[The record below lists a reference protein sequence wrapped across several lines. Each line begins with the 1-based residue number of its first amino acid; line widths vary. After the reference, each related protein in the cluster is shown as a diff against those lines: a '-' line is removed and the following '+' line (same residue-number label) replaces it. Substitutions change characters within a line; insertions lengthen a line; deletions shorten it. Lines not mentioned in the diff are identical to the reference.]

1 MMCGIVG
8 YVGPREAVPVVLE
21 ALRRLEYRGY
31 DSAGV
36 AVHCG
41 DRLEVLRA
49 PGKLI
54 NLVEK
59 AYRAGFRGH
68 LALGH
73 TRWATHGAP
82 VEKNAHPHTDET
94 GRVAV
99 VHNGIIE
106 NFRQL
111 KHELE
116 AAGVLFSSDTDSEVI
131 AHLLARGGRT
141 LTEAALAVRD
151 RLEGQYAVAAI
162 SRDEPG
168 TVVAFRNGPP
178 LVVGLGDQQE
188 ENIVAS
194 DPAAVIGLT
203 RRVVHLEDGDLTVVD
218 AHGIAIFD
226 AQGGRVERPVIHLD
240 WEPGEV
246 ERGGFRHFMLKEIH
260 EQPGAVSET
269 LHALIPDAA
278 RPSLDHLGLPA
289 ATLAGFDSVRLVACG
304 TSWHAALVG
313 KFYLERLA
321 RVPCEVDYASEF
333 RYREPL
339 LRPSTLVIGITQS
352 GETADTIAAM
362 RLALD
367 AGTGLA
373 AICNVRGSSAE
384 RLAKFCLPTHAGPE
398 IGVASTKAFTT
409 QLVTLLALALA
420 WREAKG
426 LGDEESRVL
435 LERAWALPYD
445 IEGVLGHTSEIAAVA
460 GDLEHAS
467 NALYLG
473 RGVLYPLALE
483 GALKLKEIS
492 YLHAEGYPAGEM
504 KHGPIALLDEAFPV
518 IALCPAGELAEKVR
532 SNVEEVRARHAPVYA
547 MGDVADDE
555 LVELAE
561 VVVPLP
567 KLPWPLIPI
576 VAAVPLQLLAYEVA
590 VRRGCDVDQ
599 PRNLAKSVTVE

>member
-1 MMCGIVG
+1 MCGIVG
-8 YVGPREAVPVVLE
+8 YVGPREGVPVVLE
-21 ALRRLEYRGY
+21 ALRHLEYRGY

-41 DRLEVLRA
+41 DRLTVLRA

-54 NLVEK
+54 NLAEK
-59 AYRAGFRGH
+59 AYAAGLRGH
-68 LALGH
+68 LTLGH

-82 VEKNAHPHTDET
+82 IERNAHPHTDQD

-106 NFRQL
+106 NFREL
-111 KHELE
+111 KLELE
-116 AAGVLFSSDTDSEVI
+116 AQGAHFSSDTDSEVI
-131 AHLLARGGRT
+131 AHLLARGGPD
-141 LTEAALAVRD
+141 LAAAALAVRGKL
-151 RLEGQYAVAAI
+151 RGQYAVAAI
-162 SRDEPG
+162 AIDDPG

-178 LVVGLGDQQE
+178 LVVGFGDG
-188 ENIVAS
+188 ENVVAS
-194 DPAAVIGLT
+194 DPAAVIAMT
-203 RRVVHLEDGDLTVVD
+203 RRCAHLEDGDVV
-218 AHGIAIFD
+218 AVRANEVTFFD
-226 AQGGRVERPVIHLD
+226 SAGRHVERPVITLD

-246 ERGGFRHFMLKEIH
+246 ERGGFRHFMLKEIN
-260 EQPGAVSET
+260 EQPGAVAET
-269 LHALIPDAA
+269 LRALFPETT
-278 RPSLDHLGLPA
+278 RPSLAHHGLDA
-289 ATLAGFDSVRLVACG
+289 ATLRRFTSVRLVACG

-321 RVPCEVDYASEF
+321 KVHCEVDYGSEF

-339 LRPSTLVIGITQS
+339 LDKDTLVVGITQS
-352 GETADTIAAM
+352 GETADTVAAM
-362 RLALD
+362 RLAGE

-373 AICNVRGSSAE
+373 AICNVRGALAE
-384 RLAKFCLPTHAGPE
+384 RLATWRLSTHAGPE

-409 QLVTLLALALA
+409 QLVALLALTLA
-420 WREAKG
+420 WRDAKG
-426 LGDEESRVL
+426 LPGGETSAL
-435 LERAWALPYD
+435 LERTWALPYD
-445 IEGVLGHTSEIAAVA
+445 LDGMLARAPEVAAVA
-460 GDLEHAS
+460 AELEHAS

-504 KHGPIALLDEAFPV
+504 KHGPIALLDENFPV

-532 SNVEEVRARHAPVYA
+532 SNVEEVRARKAPVYVF
-547 MGDVADDE
+547 GDRSDAR
-555 LVELAE
+555 LAELARA
-561 VVVPLP
+561 VVPLP
-567 KLPWPLIPI
+567 ELPWPLLPI
-576 VAAVPLQLLAYEVA
+576 ATAVPLQLLAYEVA

>member
-1 MMCGIVG
+1 MCGIVG
-8 YVGPREAVPVVLE
+8 YVGPREGVPVVLE
-21 ALRRLEYRGY
+21 ALRHLEYRGY

-41 DRLEVLRA
+41 DRLTVLRA

-54 NLVEK
+54 NLAEK
-59 AYRAGFRGH
+59 AYAAGLRGH
-68 LALGH
+68 LTLGH

-82 VEKNAHPHTDET
+82 IERNAHPHTDQD

-106 NFRQL
+106 NFREL
-111 KHELE
+111 KLELE
-116 AAGVLFSSDTDSEVI
+116 AQGAHFSSDTDSEVI
-131 AHLLARGGRT
+131 AHLLARGGPD
-141 LTEAALAVRD
+141 LAAAALAVRGKL
-151 RLEGQYAVAAI
+151 RGQYAVAAI
-162 SRDEPG
+162 AIDDPG

-178 LVVGLGDQQE
+178 LVVGFGDG
-188 ENIVAS
+188 ENVVAS
-194 DPAAVIGLT
+194 DPAAVIAMT
-203 RRVVHLEDGDLTVVD
+203 RRCAHLEDGDVV
-218 AHGIAIFD
+218 AVRANEVTFFD
-226 AQGGRVERPVIHLD
+226 SAGRHVERPVITLD

-246 ERGGFRHFMLKEIH
+246 ERGGFRHFMLKEIN
-260 EQPGAVSET
+260 EQPGAVAET
-269 LHALIPDAA
+269 LRALFPETT
-278 RPSLDHLGLPA
+278 RPSLAHHGVDA
-289 ATLAGFDSVRLVACG
+289 ATLRRFTSVRLVACG

-321 RVPCEVDYASEF
+321 KVHCEVDYGSEF

-339 LRPSTLVIGITQS
+339 LDKDTLVVGITQS
-352 GETADTIAAM
+352 GETADTVAAM
-362 RLALD
+362 RLAGE

-373 AICNVRGSSAE
+373 AICNVRGALAE
-384 RLAKFCLPTHAGPE
+384 RLATWRLSTHAGPE

-409 QLVTLLALALA
+409 QLVALLALTLA
-420 WREAKG
+420 WRDAKG
-426 LGDEESRVL
+426 LPGGETSAL
-435 LERAWALPYD
+435 LERTWALPYD
-445 IEGVLGHTSEIAAVA
+445 LDGMLARAPEVAAVA
-460 GDLEHAS
+460 AELEHAS

-504 KHGPIALLDEAFPV
+504 KHGPIALLDENFPV

-532 SNVEEVRARHAPVYA
+532 SNVEEVRARKAPVYVF
-547 MGDVADDE
+547 GDRSDVRLA
-555 LVELAE
+555 ELARA
-561 VVVPLP
+561 VVPLP
-567 KLPWPLIPI
+567 EMPWPLLP
-576 VAAVPLQLLAYEVA
+576 VATAVPLQLLAYEVA

>member
-1 MMCGIVG
+1 MCGIVG
-8 YVGPREAVPVVLE
+8 YVGPREGVPVVLE
-21 ALRRLEYRGY
+21 ALRHLEYRGY
-31 DSAGV
+31 DSAGI

-41 DRLEVLRA
+41 DRLAVLRA
-49 PGKLI
+49 AGKLS
-54 NLVEK
+54 NLAEK
-59 AYRAGFRGH
+59 AYTAGLRGH
-68 LALGH
+68 LAIGH

-82 VEKNAHPHTDET
+82 VERNAHPHTDEG

-106 NFRQL
+106 NFREL
-111 KHELE
+111 KRELE
-116 AAGVLFSSDTDSEVI
+116 RVGVRFSSDTDSEVI
-131 AHLLARGGRT
+131 AHLLARAGGD
-141 LTEAALAVRD
+141 LTAAALAVRS
-151 RLEGQYAVAAI
+151 RLRGQYAVAAI
-162 SRDEPG
+162 AVGDPG

-178 LVVGLGDQQE
+178 LVVGLGE
-188 ENIVAS
+188 GENLVAS
-194 DPAAVIGLT
+194 DPAAVIAMT
-203 RRVVHLEDGDLTVVD
+203 RRCIHLEDGDVAVVRADGVTVLD
-218 AHGIAIFD
+218 ASGSP
-226 AQGGRVERPVIHLD
+226 VERAVVTLD

-269 LHALIPDAA
+269 LHALLPDAGV
-278 RPSLDHLGLPA
+278 PSLAHLGLDA
-289 ATLAGFDSVRLVACG
+289 ATLRRFTSVRLVACG

-321 RVPCEVDYASEF
+321 RVACEVEYASEF

-339 LRPSTLVIGITQS
+339 LSSGTLVVGITQS

-362 RLALD
+362 RLA
-367 AGTGLA
+367 AGAGASLA
-373 AICNVRGSSAE
+373 TVCNVRGSLAE
-384 RLAKFCLPTHAGPE
+384 RLAAFRLGTHAGPE

-409 QLVTLLALALA
+409 QLVALLALALA
-420 WREAKG
+420 WRDAKG
-426 LGDEESRVL
+426 LPASETGAL

-445 IEGVLGHTSEIAAVA
+445 IEGALGHADELAAVA
-460 GDLEHAS
+460 DELQHAS
-467 NALYLG
+467 DALYIG
-473 RGVLYPLALE
+473 RGALYPLALE

-504 KHGPIALLDEAFPV
+504 KHGPIALLDENFPV

-532 SNVEEVRARHAPVYA
+532 SNIEEVRARKAPVYVI
-547 MGDVADDE
+547 GDATDAR
-555 LVELAE
+555 LAELARA
-561 VVVPLP
+561 VVPLP
-567 KLPWPLIPI
+567 AVPWPLLPV

>member
-1 MMCGIVG
+1 MCGIVG
-8 YVGPREAVPVVLE
+8 YVGPREGVPVVLE
-21 ALRRLEYRGY
+21 ALRHLEYRGY

-41 DRLEVLRA
+41 DRLAVLRA

-54 NLVEK
+54 NLAEK
-59 AYRAGFRGH
+59 AYAAGLHGH

-82 VEKNAHPHTDET
+82 IERNAHPHTDEQ

-106 NFRQL
+106 NFR
-111 KHELE
+111 ELRAE
-116 AAGVLFSSDTDSEVI
+116 LQAQGAHFSSDTDSEVI
-131 AHLLARGGRT
+131 AHLLARGGGDLAT
-141 LTEAALAVRD
+141 AALSVRGKL
-151 RLEGQYAVAAI
+151 RGQYAVAAI
-162 SRDEPG
+162 ALADRE

-178 LVVGLGDQQE
+178 LVIGLGE
-188 ENIVAS
+188 GENMVAS
-194 DPAAVIGLT
+194 DPAAVIAMT
-203 RRVVHLEDGDLTVVD
+203 RRCVHLEDGDVAVVRAGEVKVLD
-218 AHGIAIFD
+218 SK
-226 AQGGRVERPVIHLD
+226 GRQAERAVVTLD

-246 ERGGFRHFMLKEIH
+246 ERGGFRHFMLKEIN
-260 EQPGAVSET
+260 EQPGSVSET
-269 LHALIPDAA
+269 LHALFPDTST
-278 RPSLDHLGLPA
+278 PSLAHLGLDA
-289 ATLAGFDSVRLVACG
+289 ATLQRFSSVRLVACG
-304 TSWHAALVG
+304 TSWHAGLVG

-321 RVPCEVDYASEF
+321 RVHCEVDYGSEF

-339 LRPSTLVIGITQS
+339 LEGDTLVVGITQS

-362 RLALD
+362 RLATE
-367 AGTGLA
+367 AGAGLA
-373 AICNVRGSSAE
+373 SVCNVRGALAE
-384 RLAKFCLPTHAGPE
+384 RLASWRLATHAGPE

-409 QLVTLLALALA
+409 QLVALLALALA
-420 WREAKG
+420 WREARG
-426 LGDEESRVL
+426 LPGDETDAL

-445 IEGVLGHTSEIAAVA
+445 LDGMLARAPEVAAIAAE
-460 GDLEHAS
+460 LEHAS

-504 KHGPIALLDEAFPV
+504 KHGPIALLDEGFPV

-532 SNVEEVRARHAPVYA
+532 SNIEEVRARKAPVYA
-547 MGDVADDE
+547 FGDPSDVRLA
-555 LVELAE
+555 ELARA
-561 VVVPLP
+561 VVPLP
-567 KLPWPLIPI
+567 ELPWPLLPI
-576 VAAVPLQLLAYEVA
+576 AVAVPLQLLAYEVA

>member
-1 MMCGIVG
+1 MCGIVG
-8 YVGPREAVPVVLE
+8 YVGPREGVPVVLE
-21 ALRRLEYRGY
+21 ALRHLEYRGY

-41 DRLEVLRA
+41 DRLTVLRA

-54 NLVEK
+54 NLAEK
-59 AYRAGFRGH
+59 AYAAGLRGH
-68 LALGH
+68 LTLGH

-82 VEKNAHPHTDET
+82 IERNAHPHTDQD

-106 NFRQL
+106 NFREL
-111 KHELE
+111 KLELE
-116 AAGVLFSSDTDSEVI
+116 AQGAHFSSDTDSEVI
-131 AHLLARGGRT
+131 AHLLARGGPD
-141 LTEAALAVRD
+141 LAAAALAVRGKL
-151 RLEGQYAVAAI
+151 RGQYAVAAI
-162 SRDEPG
+162 AIDDPG

-178 LVVGLGDQQE
+178 LVVGFGDG
-188 ENIVAS
+188 ENVVAS
-194 DPAAVIGLT
+194 DPAAVIAMT
-203 RRVVHLEDGDLTVVD
+203 RRCAHLEDGDVV
-218 AHGIAIFD
+218 AVRANEVTFFD
-226 AQGGRVERPVIHLD
+226 SAGRHVERPVITLD

-246 ERGGFRHFMLKEIH
+246 ERGGFRHFMLKEIN
-260 EQPGAVSET
+260 EQPGAVAET
-269 LHALIPDAA
+269 LRALFPETA
-278 RPSLDHLGLPA
+278 RPSLAHHGLDA
-289 ATLAGFDSVRLVACG
+289 ATLRRFTSVRLVACG

-321 RVPCEVDYASEF
+321 KVHCEVDYGSEF

-339 LRPSTLVIGITQS
+339 LDKDTLVVGITQS
-352 GETADTIAAM
+352 GETADTVAAM
-362 RLALD
+362 RLAGE

-373 AICNVRGSSAE
+373 AICNVRGALAE
-384 RLAKFCLPTHAGPE
+384 RLATWRLSTHAGPE

-409 QLVTLLALALA
+409 QLVALLALTLA
-420 WREAKG
+420 WRDAKG
-426 LGDEESRVL
+426 LPGGETSAL
-435 LERAWALPYD
+435 LERTWALPYD
-445 IEGVLGHTSEIAAVA
+445 LDGMLARAPEVAAVA
-460 GDLEHAS
+460 AELEHAS

-504 KHGPIALLDEAFPV
+504 KHGPIALLDENFPV

-532 SNVEEVRARHAPVYA
+532 SNVEEVRARKAPVYVF
-547 MGDVADDE
+547 GDRSDAR
-555 LVELAE
+555 LAELARA
-561 VVVPLP
+561 VVPLP
-567 KLPWPLIPI
+567 ELPWPLLPI
-576 VAAVPLQLLAYEVA
+576 ATAVPLQLLAYEVA

>member
-1 MMCGIVG
+1 MCGIVG

-21 ALRRLEYRGY
+21 ALRHLEYRGY

-36 AVHCG
+36 AVHAG

-54 NLVEK
+54 NLAER
-59 AYRAGFRGH
+59 AYAAGFRGH

-82 VEKNAHPHTDET
+82 IERNAHPHTDED

-106 NFRQL
+106 NFRDL
-111 KHELE
+111 KRELE
-116 AAGVLFSSDTDSEVI
+116 AEGVRFSSDTDSEVI
-131 AHLLARGGRT
+131 AHLLARGGADLGRAAGEVRRR
-141 LTEAALAVRD
+141 LT
-151 RLEGQYAVAAI
+151 GQYAVAAI
-162 SRDEPG
+162 SRSDPG
-168 TVVAFRNGPP
+168 TVVALRNGPP
-178 LVVGLGDQQE
+178 LVIGLGE
-188 ENIVAS
+188 SENLVAS
-194 DPAAVIGLT
+194 DPAAVVALT
-203 RRVVHLEDGDLTVVD
+203 RRCIHLEDGDVAVVSASSVRIRD
-218 AHGIAIFD
+218 V
-226 AQGGRVERPVIHLD
+226 GGAAVERPVVTLD

-246 ERGGFRHFMLKEIH
+246 ERGGFRHFMLKEIN
-260 EQPGAVSET
+260 EQPGAVAET
-269 LHALIPDAA
+269 LHALFPDAGEPGLA
-278 RPSLDHLGLPA
+278 HLGIDPEVLRRCER
-289 ATLAGFDSVRLVACG
+289 VHLVACG

-321 RVPCEVDYASEF
+321 RVACEVDYASEF

-339 LRPSTLVIGITQS
+339 LGERTLVVGITQS

-362 RLALD
+362 RLAQG
-367 AGTGLA
+367 AGAPLA
-373 AICNVRGSSAE
+373 TICNVRGALAE
-384 RLAKFCLPTHAGPE
+384 RLAGWRLPTHAGPE

-409 QLVTLLALALA
+409 QLVALLALALA

-426 LGDEESRVL
+426 LPRADTSAL
-435 LERAWALPYD
+435 LERAWTVPYD
-445 IEGVLGHTSEIAAVA
+445 LDAMLAHAPAIAGVAAA
-460 GDLEHAS
+460 LEHAT
-467 NALYLG
+467 NALYLA

-504 KHGPIALLDEAFPV
+504 KHGPIALLDEQFPV
-518 IALCPAGELAEKVR
+518 IALCPHDELAEKTR
-532 SNVEEVRARHAPVYA
+532 SNLEEVRARKAPVYA
-547 MGDVADDE
+547 FGDPHDAR
-555 LVELAE
+555 LAELAE

-567 KLPWPLIPI
+567 DVPWPLLPI
-576 VAAVPLQLLAYEVA
+576 AAAVPLQLLAYEVA

>member
-1 MMCGIVG
+1 MCGIVG
-8 YVGPREAVPVVLE
+8 YVGPREGVPVVLE
-21 ALRRLEYRGY
+21 ALRHLEYRGY

-41 DRLEVLRA
+41 DRLAVLRA
-49 PGKLI
+49 PGKLM

-59 AYRAGFRGH
+59 AYTAGLRGH
-68 LALGH
+68 LVLGH

-82 VEKNAHPHTDET
+82 VERNAHPHTDEG

-106 NFRQL
+106 NFREL
-111 KHELE
+111 KRELE
-116 AAGVLFSSDTDSEVI
+116 RLGVRFSSDTDSEVI
-131 AHLLARGGRT
+131 AHLLARASGDLG
-141 LTEAALAVRD
+141 AAAVAVRS
-151 RLEGQYAVAAI
+151 RLRGQYAVAAI
-162 SRDEPG
+162 AVNDPE

-178 LVVGLGDQQE
+178 LVVGLGE
-188 ENIVAS
+188 GENLVAS
-194 DPAAVIGLT
+194 DPAAVIAMT
-203 RRVVHLEDGDLTVVD
+203 RRCIHLEDGDVAVVRAGSAKILD
-218 AHGIAIFD
+218 ASGAP
-226 AQGGRVERPVIHLD
+226 VERAVVTLD

-269 LHALIPDAA
+269 LHALFPDAGG
-278 RPSLDHLGLPA
+278 PSLAHLGLDA
-289 ATLAGFDSVRLVACG
+289 ATLRGFNAVRLVACG

-321 RVPCEVDYASEF
+321 RVACEVEYASEF

-339 LRPSTLVIGITQS
+339 LSPGMLVVGITQS

-362 RLALD
+362 RLASG
-367 AGTGLA
+367 AGSVLGA
-373 AICNVRGSSAE
+373 VCNVRGSLAE
-384 RLAKFCLPTHAGPE
+384 RLAAYRLATHAGPE

-420 WREAKG
+420 WRDAKG
-426 LGDEESRVL
+426 LPASETGAL

-445 IEGVLGHTSEIAAVA
+445 IESALGHAGELGAVA
-460 GDLEHAS
+460 ERLQHATD
-467 NALYLG
+467 ALYLG
-473 RGVLYPLALE
+473 RGALYPLALE

-504 KHGPIALLDEAFPV
+504 KHGPIALLDENFPV

-532 SNVEEVRARHAPVYA
+532 SNIEEVRARKAPVYVI
-547 MGDVADDE
+547 GDATDAR
-555 LVELAE
+555 LAELAE
-561 VVVPLP
+561 AVIPLP
-567 KLPWPLIPI
+567 AMPWPLLPI